1 MGNIKAKVL
10 LIYKGLHCDMGDDG
24 EHKDESLGLLELGCK
39 REICFGDEAA
49 DGSTSFKATKQI
61 TPL

>member
-1 MGNIKAKVL
+1 MTWVMVENTKMKAWGFWNWDV
-10 LIYKGLHCDMGDDG
+10 
-24 EHKDESLGLLELGCK
+24 

-61 TPL
+61 THP